1 MAEAT
6 LENLDQRELLF
17 GSSSEE
23 AGHMGSETGGRGGA
37 SPDLGAM
44 GVGGFLW
51 VEGGFRAEAQK

>member
-1 MAEAT
+1 
-6 LENLDQRELLF
+6 
-17 GSSSEE
+17 
-23 AGHMGSETGGRGGA
+23 MGSETGGRGGA